1 MIFIVVKWPV
11 KPERSEEWLSLVDDF
26 TRATRAEPGNIFFE
40 WSRSVDD
47 PHTYYLVEAFQDDAG
62 GAHVN
67 SEHFKTAMGW
77 LPDAVAAQPE
87 IISIS
92 GVEGA
97 GWGKMGEV
105 VPR

>member
-1 MIFIVVKWPV
+1 VIFIVVKWPV
-11 KPERSEEWLSLVDDF
+11 KPERSEEWLSLVEDF

-47 PHTYYLVEAFQDDAG
+47 PNAYYLVEAFQDDAG
-62 GAHVN
+62 AAHVN
-67 SEHFKTAMGW
+67 SEHFRTAMGW
-77 LPDAVAAQPE
+77 LPDVVAAQPE
-87 IISIS
+87 IVSVG
-92 GVEGA
+92 GVDGN